1 MQYIVQRGCAA
12 GRCGH
17 KVLVLGADDRIDI
30 GLRQRIVGGIA
41 PAGTDGVVHGSH
53 RVTAGGTA
61 VQLPAL
67 IKEPAARQQSAEQQN
82 APPSSAADLAA
93 QAIPELAAQ
102 SYRLCDKGGRVAVY
116 RCGTNSQPDVLVTV
130 TGIYTNLLPEND
142 AVRIKRGVT
151 VYSERELDLL
161 LEDLGG

>member
-1 MQYIVQRGCAA
+1 MRKLCTCLFYGLCVFTIVFSLFWMA
-12 GRCGH
+12 
-17 KVLVLGADDRIDI
+17 
-30 GLRQRIVGGIA
+30 
-41 PAGTDGVVHGSH
+41 
-53 RVTAGGTA
+53 
-61 VQLPAL
+61 LP
-67 IKEPAARQQSAEQQN
+67 K
-82 APPSSAADLAA
+82 
-93 QAIPELAAQ
+93 LAAQ

-116 RCGTNSQPDVLVTV
+116 RCGTNGQPDVLVTV